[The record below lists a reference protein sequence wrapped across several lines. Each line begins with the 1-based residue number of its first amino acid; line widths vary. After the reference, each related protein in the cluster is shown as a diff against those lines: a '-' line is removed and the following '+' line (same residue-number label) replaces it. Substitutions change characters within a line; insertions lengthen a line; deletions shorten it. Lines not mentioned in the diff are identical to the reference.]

1 MEGETLDGRYQL
13 HEELG
18 RGGHGV
24 VHRATDLTDGSQVA
38 VKLLRAQI
46 EDDPQ
51 YAERLRREAQSL
63 AALWGSSVV
72 RVHDFGSDPE
82 GTVYMVMELLEGET
96 FEEHL
101 RDIETFGDKLN
112 IFSLLQTLDPIARA
126 LHSAHAMG
134 IIHRDVKPANI
145 FLVTSEQGS
154 GVRLM
159 DFGLAKIRDEVALTA
174 AGMIAGSPSYLA
186 PEMWHAH
193 PFDHRA
199 DVYAF
204 GAVVYRA
211 LAGRPPFKAP
221 TNEELFISVTTGPRP
236 KLSTYRP
243 ELPEEIDVWVERALA
258 IDRDQRYPYLPTL
271 WNDLIRILRNARG
284 PSADRVRQTFH
295 LPG

>member
-1 MEGETLDGRYQL
+1 MEGETIDGRYEL

-24 VHRATDLTDGSQVA
+24 VHRATDLTNGSQVA
-38 VKLLRAQI
+38 IKLLRTHI

-63 AALWGSSVV
+63 AALWDSSVV
-72 RVHDFGSDPE
+72 RVHAFGTDSE
-82 GTVYMVMELLEGET
+82 GTVYLVMELLEGEN
-96 FEEHL
+96 FEVHL

-112 IFSLLQTLDPIARA
+112 VFTVLQTLDPVARA
-126 LHSAHAMG
+126 LHTAHSMG

-145 FLVTSEQGS
+145 FLISPDQGG

-159 DFGLAKIRDEVALTA
+159 DFGLAKIHGAEALTA
-174 AGMIAGSPSYLA
+174 AGMIAGSPTYIA
-186 PEMWHAH
+186 PEMWHAQ
-193 PFDHRA
+193 PFDHRV
-199 DVYAF
+199 DVYSF

-211 LAGRPPFKAP
+211 LAGRAPFKAP
-221 TNEELFISVTTGPRP
+221 TPEELFIAVTNSPRP

-243 ELPEEIDVWVERALA
+243 ELPEEIDAWVERALA
-258 IDRDQRYPYLPTL
+258 IDREQRYAYIPTL
-271 WNDLIRILRNARG
+271 WNDLIRILRNGRG
-284 PSADRVRQTFH
+284 PSAERVRQTFH

>member
-24 VHRATDLTDGSQVA
+24 VHRATDLTSNTQVA
-38 VKLLRAQI
+38 VKLLRTAI

-72 RVHDFGSDPE
+72 RVHGFGTDPE
-82 GTVYMVMELLEGET
+82 GTVYMVMELLEGENL
-96 FEEHL
+96 EVHL

-112 IFSLLQTLDPIARA
+112 IFAVLQTLDPVARA
-126 LHSAHAMG
+126 LHAAHSMG

-145 FLVTSEQGS
+145 FLVSPDQGG

-159 DFGLAKIRDEVALTA
+159 DFGLAKIRGAEALTA
-174 AGMIAGSPSYLA
+174 AGMIAGSPTYIA
-186 PEMWHAH
+186 PEMWLAQA
-193 PFDHRA
+193 FDHRA
-199 DVYAF
+199 DVYSF

-211 LAGRPPFKAP
+211 LSGRAPFKA
-221 TNEELFISVTTGPRP
+221 TSNEELFIAVTTAPRP
-236 KLSTYRP
+236 KLSTYRSD
-243 ELPEEIDVWVERALA
+243 LPEEIDGWVERALA
-258 IDRDQRYPYLPTL
+258 IEREQRYPYIPTL

-284 PSADRVRQTFH
+284 PNAERVRQTFH

>member
-1 MEGETLDGRYQL
+1 MEGETLDDRYQI

-18 RGGHGV
+18 RGGHGIV
-24 VHRATDLTDGSQVA
+24 YRATDLTNNTQVA

-72 RVHDFGSDPE
+72 RVHDFGTDPE
-82 GTVYMVMELLEGET
+82 GTVYMVMEFLEGENL
-96 FEEHL
+96 EVHL

-112 IFSLLQTLDPIARA
+112 VFTVLQTLDPIARA
-126 LHSAHAMG
+126 LHAAHSMG

-145 FLVTSEQGS
+145 FLVSPDQGG

-159 DFGLAKIRDEVALTA
+159 DFGLAKISGAVALTA
-174 AGMIAGSPSYLA
+174 AGMIAGSPTYLA
-186 PEMWHAH
+186 PEMWSAQA
-193 PFDHRA
+193 FDHRA
-199 DVYAF
+199 DVYSF

-211 LAGRPPFKAP
+211 LAGCAPFSAP
-221 TNEELFISVTTGPRP
+221 TNEELFIAVTTAPRP

-243 ELPEEIDVWVERALA
+243 ELPPEIDMWVERALA
-258 IDRDQRYPYLPTL
+258 IDRDQRYAYLPTL

-284 PSADRVRQTFH
+284 PSGDRVRQTFH

>member
-1 MEGETLDGRYQL
+1 MEGETLDNRYQL

-18 RGGHGV
+18 RGGHGI
-24 VHRATDLTDGSQVA
+24 VHRATDLTNGTQVA
-38 VKLLRAQI
+38 VKLLRTAI

-72 RVHDFGSDPE
+72 RVHDFGTDPE
-82 GTVYMVMELLEGET
+82 GTVYMVMELLEGEN
-96 FEEHL
+96 FEVHL

-112 IFSLLQTLDPIARA
+112 IFAVLQTLDPVARA
-126 LHSAHAMG
+126 LHQAHAMG

-145 FLVTSEQGS
+145 FLISPDQGG

-159 DFGLAKIRDEVALTA
+159 DFGLAKIYGAQALTA
-174 AGMIAGSPSYLA
+174 AGMIAGSPSYIA
-186 PEMWHAH
+186 PEMWLAQ
-193 PFDHRA
+193 PFDHRS
-199 DVYAF
+199 DVYSF

-211 LAGRPPFKAP
+211 LAGHAPFKSP
-221 TNEELFISVTTGPRP
+221 STEGLFLAVTTAPRP

-243 ELPEEIDVWVERALA
+243 ELPEEIDAWVEQALA
-258 IDRDQRYPYLPTL
+258 IDRDQRYPYIPTL

-284 PSADRVRQTFH
+284 PNAERVRQTFH

>member
-24 VHRATDLTDGSQVA
+24 VFRATDVTNGTQVA
-38 VKLLRAQI
+38 IKLLRAQV

-72 RVHDFGSDPE
+72 RVHGFGIDPE
-82 GTVYMVMELLEGET
+82 GTVYMVMELLEGEN
-96 FEEHL
+96 FEVHL

-112 IFSLLQTLDPIARA
+112 IFAVLQTLDPVARA
-126 LHSAHAMG
+126 LHSAHSMG
-134 IIHRDVKPANI
+134 IIHRDIKPANI
-145 FLVTSEQGS
+145 FLISPDQGG

-159 DFGLAKIRDEVALTA
+159 DFGLAKIRGAEALTA
-174 AGMIAGSPSYLA
+174 AGMIAGSPAYIA
-186 PEMWHAH
+186 PEMWHAQ

-199 DVYAF
+199 DVYSF

-211 LAGRPPFKAP
+211 LAGRAPFKAP
-221 TNEELFISVTTGPRP
+221 SNPELFLAVTTAPRP
-236 KLSTYRP
+236 KLSTFRP
-243 ELPEEIDVWVERALA
+243 ELPEEIDAWVERALA
-258 IDRDQRYPYLPTL
+258 IHRDDRYPYIPTL

-284 PSADRVRQTFH
+284 PNAERVRQTFH